1 MDVRKNKGFFDK
13 NITRKEY
20 KKKEN
25 ENERED
31 RTEEKL
37 IQKND
42 MIDYKFEN
50 FCQQEMLF
58 LHCLMAKPSRH
69 LPAQS

>member
-1 MDVRKNKGFFDK
+1 MDVRKNKRFFDK

-37 IQKND
+37 IKKND
-42 MIDYKFEN
+42 MMDYKFEN

-58 LHCLMAKPSRH
+58 LHSLMAKPSWH

>member
-42 MIDYKFEN
+42 MMDYKFEN

-58 LHCLMAKPSRH
+58 LQSQRAKPSRH